1 MYSPSIQHTP
11 AVFTNSKQL
20 HLCYIYT
27 LEVEGETLKHLCY
40 LVEEQRETSK
50 SVSGR
55 GDA

>member
-55 GDA
+55 DDA